1 MHCFFDLS
9 HWHPC
14 VGFTIFCIRFG
25 GSLFLQICLQT
36 HNFEQ
41 PSLIRRQSQRSD
53 FVQTFLA
60 GFVGSTS
67 HEHLQIA

>member
-1 MHCFFDLS
+1 M
-9 HWHPC
+9 
-14 VGFTIFCIRFG
+14 RFG
-25 GSLFLQICLQT
+25 GSLFLQTCLQT

-53 FVQTFLA
+53 FVQTFFA